1 MSLEDYTLTLTAED
15 IAQFQ
20 VPAKKLEN
28 FGNLT
33 QQQINDILSDAYVPT
48 NKDASI
54 TFSHLEYGDLIKIE
68 TDNVGYD
75 IIAEKGN
82 FPSWSELNT
91 TYGINSAGE
100 HFVHDDDYI
109 LMNESDFKKKLK
121 KGIHMFTDLDQYNE
135 NSRKKILKMIINT
148 KVLSENSSL
157 IKFDVHYEQKKS
169 TLQKLKDYLW

>member
-1 MSLEDYTLTLTAED
+1 M
-15 IAQFQ
+15 
-20 VPAKKLEN
+20 KKLSSIEDLKQIIFSGN
-28 FGNLT
+28 GTLFCTWRIKSKFFG
-33 QQQINDILSDAYVPT
+33 
-48 NKDASI
+48 
-54 TFSHLEYGDLIKIE
+54 
-68 TDNVGYD
+68 GYD
-75 IIAEKGN
+75 DVTKN
-82 FPSWSELNT
+82 FISGFKELVDET
-91 TYGINSAGE
+91 AYIPE
-100 HFVHDDDYI
+100 IKFDDDYI